1 MPLLAVRGWRVAAL
15 AMLAVLACGP
25 ARAQLVMRGG
35 DAGDVGN
42 CAGGDVEVIANGGRF
57 AVTGACRSV
66 AVFGFG
72 NTVVADLGPGAS
84 VQVQGARNHVAYRA
98 AAGPPAVALG
108 GRDNSVR
115 PAGAAELA
123 ALPGPLVIPAG
134 GLSGRFACGGR
145 DVVIHASYGH
155 YELLGGCRSLTID
168 GTSTTVL
175 AELLPGAALAV
186 GAAGVAINYVLTA
199 DGPPPLV
206 RVTARGER
214 ATHIQRNN
222 GSLLQ
227 LPTGL
232 ALP

>member
-1 MPLLAVRGWRVAAL
+1 MGRPWLLAAL
-15 AMLAVLACGP
+15 AATLACGS
-25 ARAQLVMRGG
+25 ARAQLVLRGG
-35 DAGDVGN
+35 DAGTVGN
-42 CAGGDVEVIANGGRF
+42 CAGGDARVIANGGRF
-57 AVTGACRSV
+57 AVTGACRSL

-72 NTVVADLGPGAS
+72 NSVVADLGPDAS
-84 VQVQGARNHVAYRA
+84 VQVTGARNSVAYRA
-98 AAGPPAVALG
+98 ASGTPAMAVA
-108 GRDNSVR
+108 GRDDLVR
-115 PAGAAELA
+115 PATLAELA

-134 GLSGRFACGGR
+134 GLSGSFPCGGR

-155 YELLGGCRSLTID
+155 YELLGGCRSVAVD
-168 GTSTTVL
+168 GISTTVL
-175 AELLPGAALAV
+175 AELLPGAPLAL

-199 DGPPPLV
+199 DGPPPVV